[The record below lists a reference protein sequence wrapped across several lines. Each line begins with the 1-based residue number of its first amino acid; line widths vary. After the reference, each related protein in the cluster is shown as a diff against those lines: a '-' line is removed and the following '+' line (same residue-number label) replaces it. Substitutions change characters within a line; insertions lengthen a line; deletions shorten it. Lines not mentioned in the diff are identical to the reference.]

1 MDREKTLIALSVTLL
16 LVISAVFGALA
27 VTQEHEDYYQV
38 NVEIVEPEAGSFV
51 SGSIE
56 VNVTFEANSAAESGT
71 LLVDDMMIA
80 YSKTTPFVFGL
91 DTKDYLD
98 GPHELTAI
106 VTTQNGRFGFLKES
120 IIINNGGT
128 NINIRSPTEGA
139 TLSGQMDVNVDAV
152 SPRGISYVEIS
163 LDGNKIGNRT
173 VAPYVW
179 SIDSTAY
186 SNGEHILMAKAVDQ
200 LGVKAEMTSNI
211 IFNNPFIIVDERGK
225 SISFDAIPSRILS
238 MGGSFT
244 EIFYAIGA
252 DEHLV
257 GVDSSSKYPAEVS
270 EKTNIGSFYTLTN
283 LEAILALNPD
293 CVVTWTFATTTV
305 STLEAKGLKVV
316 CYNPGSVNGVVSVI
330 NSIGNLTAHEQGAKV
345 LVNDIRSRL
354 DAVEQ
359 RVANIPDEQRPSV
372 YFELRSY
379 KSAGPGTIAN
389 ELITIAGG
397 ENIYATSTMK
407 YPLFNSEYIISGN
420 PDVIVIENQSDKTNS
435 QIEATAGWGSITAVQ
450 EHRILRINGELV
462 SSTPRLVEAV
472 EQMADYFFPS

>member
-211 IFNNPFIIVDERGK
+211 TFNNPFIIVDERGK
-225 SISFDAIPSRILS
+225 AISFDAVPSRILS

-252 DEHLV
+252 EDHLA

-270 EKTNIGSFYTLTN
+270 EKTNVGSFYTLN
-283 LEAILALNPD
+283 LEAVLATNPD
-293 CVVTWTFATTTV
+293 CIVTWTFAT
-305 STLEAKGLKVV
+305 STINALEANGLKVV
-316 CYNPGSVNGVVSVI
+316 CFNPGSVNGVVSVI
-330 NSIGNLTAHEQGAKV
+330 HSIGNLTAHELEAKG
-345 LVNDIRSRL
+345 LVENIQSRL
-354 DAVEQ
+354 QAVKE
-359 RVANIPDEQRPSV
+359 RVSSVPEDQRPEV
-372 YFELRSY
+372 YFELRSS
-379 KSAGPGTIAN
+379 KSVGPGTIAD

-397 ENIYATSTMK
+397 KNIYTTSSIK
-407 YPLFNSEYIISGN
+407 YPLFNSEFIIGSN
-420 PDVIVIENQSDKTNS
+420 PDFIVIENQSTKTNA
-435 QIEATAGWGSITAVQ
+435 QIEATAGWNTITAVQ
-450 EHRILRINGELV
+450 EHHIFRINGELV
-462 SSTPRLVEAV
+462 SSTPRLVDAV
-472 EQMADYFFPS
+472 EQMADYFFPV